1 MKKVGDLMKDMG
13 FNPNASD
20 SAKEA
25 FVKYLI
31 KQSTGQNERTPT
43 EKKIIAD
50 NPQKIISFPKQL
62 SFEFDE
68 NQNSQHEIKRVK

>member
-25 FVKYLI
+25 FIKYLI
-31 KQSTGQNERTPT
+31 KQSTGQNMMTPT
-43 EKKIIAD
+43 EKQIVAD
-50 NPQKIISFPKQL
+50 NPQTILSFPKQL
-62 SFEFDE
+62 SFSFDE
-68 NQNSQHEIKRVK
+68 DQSLKIKRAE

>member
-1 MKKVGDLMKDMG
+1 MKDMG

-25 FVKYLI
+25 FIKYLI
-31 KQSTGQNERTPT
+31 KQSTGQNVRTPT

-68 NQNSQHEIKRVK
+68 NQNSQHEIKRLK